1 MENSNVNTNQET
13 FIVLN
18 TELIPNTTITTT
30 RDVVQEAIDK
40 LVSQLN
46 EINKPQ
52 TEN

>member
-1 MENSNVNTNQET
+1 MENNDINVNTGST
-13 FIVLN
+13 PIILP
-18 TELIPNTTITTT
+18 IPATTSS
-30 RDVVQEAIDK
+30 DVVQEAIDK

>member
-1 MENSNVNTNQET
+1 MENNNVNTDEGIIAT
-13 FIVLN
+13 R
-18 TELIPNTTITTT
+18 ELIPATPSST
-30 RDVVQEAIDK
+30 VVQEAIDK

>member
-1 MENSNVNTNQET
+1 MENSNVNTNKEG

-18 TELIPNTTITTT
+18 TELIPNTTTTT